1 MAGKIPQPFIDE
13 LLSRLDIVDIIN
25 PRVSLRKAGKEFT
38 ACCPFHD
45 EKTPSFTVSQ
55 QKQFYHCFGCG
66 AHGNALSFLM
76 EFEHAGFV
84 EAVEDLASI
93 AGLDVPREEAKPGEL
108 EHKPSNQGLYEL
120 LERAVKFYR
129 SQLRQH
135 AQGTRAVDYLKQR
148 GMSGEIAGEFEVGYA
163 PPGWD
168 SVARALKASVRDLT
182 NCGLLIEREDGGSY
196 DRFRDRV
203 MFPIRDARGRVVGFG
218 GRVLAD
224 DTPKYLNSPETPV
237 FHKGRELYGLYQA
250 RKSVRKLDHL
260 IVVEGY
266 MDVLAL
272 SQYGLKNCVATLG
285 TATTQEHLE
294 RMFRIVD
301 EVVFCFDGDRA
312 GREAAERALENAL
325 PVMREGLQLRFMF
338 LPDGEDPDTI
348 VRGEGTQ
355 AFEARVTQAQNFSA
369 FFYEVLVKQVDIGS
383 VDGRAK
389 LVELA
394 RVPLAKLRPGV
405 LHEMMVV
412 ELAKLAEFSP
422 SRLEVLLGG
431 KKEPTT
437 TTARP
442 KNVGKGKGWQQLSLV
457 RRALL
462 LLLNVPMLA
471 QRVNDT
477 HRLRLLQLPG
487 MILLCDVLDLWR
499 ERPHLSPGALVEHWR
514 DQDNWRHLVKLMN
527 APLSVPEEGI
537 ADEFNGVIARF
548 GAMLDEQRFDEL
560 CNKSQLTQQEKQ
572 ELNSLLVTLKGKH

>member
-13 LLSRLDIVDIIN
+13 LLSRVDIVDVIN

-93 AGLDVPREEAKPGEL
+93 VGLEVPREEARPGEAV
-108 EHKPSNQGLYEL
+108 HQPSNQGLYGL

-135 AQGTRAVDYLKQR
+135 SQSVKAIDYLKQR
-148 GMSGEIAGEFEVGYA
+148 GMSGEIAGEYEVGYA

-168 SVARALKASVRDLT
+168 SVTRALSASTQDLID
-182 NCGLLIEREDGGSY
+182 CGLLIEKDGGGSY

-203 MFPIRDARGRVVGFG
+203 MFPIRDVRGRVIGFG
-218 GRVLAD
+218 GRVLGD
-224 DTPKYLNSPETPV
+224 DTPKYLNSPETAV

-250 RKSVRKLDHL
+250 RKNVRKLERL

-272 SQYGLKNCVATLG
+272 AQYGLRNCVATLG

-294 RMFRIVD
+294 RMFRVVD

-325 PVMREGLQLRFMF
+325 PVMKEGRQLRFMF
-338 LPDGEDPDTI
+338 LPDGEDPDTV
-348 VRGEGTQ
+348 VRGEGAD
-355 AFEARVTQAQNFSA
+355 AFALRVTQAKNFSE
-369 FFYEVLVKQVDIGS
+369 FFYEVLMKQVDIGS

-389 LVELA
+389 LVDLA
-394 RVPLAKLRPGV
+394 RVQLSKLRPGV
-405 LHEMMVV
+405 LYEMMVD
-412 ELAKLAEFSP
+412 ELAKLAKLSP
-422 SRLEVLLGG
+422 SRLEALLGD
-431 KKEPTT
+431 KKEPA
-437 TTARP
+437 TASVP
-442 KNVGKGKGWQQLSLV
+442 KKTGKGWQQLSLV

-462 LLLNVPMLA
+462 LLLNLPTLA
-471 QRVNDT
+471 QQVGDT
-477 HRLRLLQLPG
+477 QRLRQLQLPG

-499 ERPHLSPGALVEHWR
+499 NHPHLSPGALVEHWR
-514 DQDNWRHLVKLMN
+514 GQDNWRHLVKLMN
-527 APLSVPEEGI
+527 APLSIPEEGI
-537 ADEFNGVIARF
+537 ADEFDGVLARF
-548 GAMLDEQRFDEL
+548 ETMLNEQRFDEL
-560 CNKSQLTQQEKQ
+560 CSKEPLTQEEKQ
-572 ELNSLLVTLKGKH
+572 ELNRLLVTLKTTR